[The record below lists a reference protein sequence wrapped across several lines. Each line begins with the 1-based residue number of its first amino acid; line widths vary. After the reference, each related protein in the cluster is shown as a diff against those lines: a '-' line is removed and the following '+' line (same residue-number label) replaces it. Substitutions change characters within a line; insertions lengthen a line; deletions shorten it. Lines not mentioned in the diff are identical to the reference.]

1 MTSLLLFVVQLGQL
15 LLAQSVVV
23 VVIAVVAVDAIGRF
37 GSFTRRRFRR
47 GCPIHIRRLQQG
59 EAHGTQR
66 PGGQGSVGVVGRR
79 GEGAAFVVR
88 SDAATVVAAML
99 VVAIATAAT
108 LAIAATQHLLQ
119 FQKGGRLFLLLSG
132 RHDDN

>member
-1 MTSLLLFVVQLGQL
+1 M
-15 LLAQSVVV
+15 
-23 VVIAVVAVDAIGRF
+23 
-37 GSFTRRRFRR
+37 
-47 GCPIHIRRLQQG
+47 
-59 EAHGTQR
+59 
-66 PGGQGSVGVVGRR
+66 GVVGRR

-88 SDAATVVAAML
+88 SDAAVVAAML
-99 VVAIATAAT
+99 RVSFIAAAAT